1 MTGTP
6 GGSRP
11 HSSCPK
17 RCQGRIRRQGEHS
30 CRPPPTAGFHQGD
43 QRLEIGWRRAWGSD
57 GGRGTSQPALPPIT
71 QQSATGGKSSFQS
84 GGCSGDCRLI
94 WSVGRGLLA
103 GAHQTSQ
110 PEWRT
115 PTSVDPPGIAGPEKT
130 LLLGQVPVGA
140 PPGRGGARAMQRG
153 ARATQPFNARRLPS
167 EGMAASETSGWSSSL
182 AIELVGHPLVGH
194 SRPVY
199 DRSRVGRRSDDV
211 AGLVDG
217 GEQDIGGGSQAGVAG
232 VQGSP
237 AGEAVGQRQH
247 LGDGQQ

>member
-1 MTGTP
+1 MASRRTQPASRPRRGPASVTGTP

-103 GAHQTSQ
+103 GDHQTSQ

-140 PPGRGGARAMQRG
+140 PPGRGGARDA
-153 ARATQPFNARRLPS
+153 ARRPS
-167 EGMAASETSGWSSSL
+167 HAAIQCT
-182 AIELVGHPLVGH
+182 
-194 SRPVY
+194 
-199 DRSRVGRRSDDV
+199 
-211 AGLVDG
+211 
-217 GEQDIGGGSQAGVAG
+217 
-232 VQGSP
+232 
-237 AGEAVGQRQH
+237 EAAVR
-247 LGDGQQ
+247 GDGSLRNIRMVKLFGN